1 MNARSSARQHA
12 ESRLGA
18 YRLWAAMGWAMLLG
32 VVVLSL
38 VSVEQP
44 LQVQHA
50 DKLEHLLA
58 YGMLMYWWG
67 MVQPPRRVRWAA
79 ALALLG
85 LALEWAQSLTAYR
98 VMEWPDALANLAG
111 VALALGLL
119 KTPAGSLLARIDD
132 QLCNRGD
139 SRGA

>member
-1 MNARSSARQHA
+1 MNPSSKARQYA
-12 ESRLGA
+12 DPKLGA
-18 YRLWAAMGWAMLLG
+18 YRLWVALGWAMVLG

-38 VSVEQP
+38 VNVQQP

-67 MVQPPRRVRWAA
+67 MVQPPRRVHWAT

-85 LALEWAQSLTAYR
+85 LALEWAQSLTAHR
-98 VMEWPDALANLAG
+98 VMEWPDALTNLAG

-119 KTPAGSLLARIDD
+119 KTPAGRLLAWVDRRFSN
-132 QLCNRGD
+132 LGD
-139 SRGA
+139 SGGG

>member
-1 MNARSSARQHA
+1 
-12 ESRLGA
+12 
-18 YRLWAAMGWAMLLG
+18 MGWAMLLG

-38 VSVEQP
+38 VSVQQP

-67 MVQPPRRVRWAA
+67 MVQPPRRVNWAT

-119 KTPAGSLLARIDD
+119 KTPAGRLLARIDYE
-132 QLCNRGD
+132 LCNRGD
-139 SRGA
+139 PGGA